1 MVISVQIGR
10 GKFWTIPRRGMSR
23 VVLLALNLF
32 ALTLLPMVF
41 DNLVTTAKVDGWY
54 GGYGAP
60 FSNPPEAGLSFN
72 GRPVRNV
79 YPYDAAGKPLVG
91 VQLVDENG
99 RRLDVDGRAYDWG
112 SPRTVPWLNGRTEA
126 WNVFPLSEQLTR
138 PRNGRAT
145 GVG

>member
-10 GKFWTIPRRGMSR
+10 GKFWTIPRRGMSC

-32 ALTLLPMVF
+32 ALALLPMVF

-54 GGYGAP
+54 GHGNAVGHDV
-60 FSNPPEAGLSFN
+60 GLSFN

-126 WNVFPLSEQLTR
+126 WNVFPLSEQPTR